1 MVTAWV
7 KDKSQVEQRRRRREQ
22 DKEGDGNLNKEVQP
36 VSQISS
42 GANDRSHW

>member
-7 KDKSQVEQRRRRREQ
+7 KDKSQVEQRRRGREK